1 MFSKFAEKIG
11 LYDFLAPSEPRRSK
25 KNSASEHDSTTT
37 VQNGSA
43 DEKRLKRK
51 RLDVQL
57 KAEKDAETRGP
68 KFFAE
73 NQRVRYLN
81 KTTNSTCDAV
91 IVGVHYDDGPD
102 NPYYTIKYKKQ
113 CEEILDD
120 GSKNTSVI
128 VREVEKQTN
137 PDRLSRVPW
146 DEDKSWKVLQ

>member
-25 KNSASEHDSTTT
+25 NHSASEDDSTTI
-37 VQNGSA
+37 VQNSSA
-43 DEKRLKRK
+43 DENRLKRN
-51 RLDVQL
+51 RLDAQL
-57 KAEKDAETRGP
+57 KAEKDAEARGP

-81 KTTNSTCDAV
+81 KTTNSICDAV
-91 IVGVHYDDGPD
+91 VVGVHYDDGPD

-120 GSKNTSVI
+120 GSKKTT

>member
-1 MFSKFAEKIG
+1 MFSKFANKIG
-11 LYDFLAPSEPRRSK
+11 LYDFLAPSGKPRRSSNN
-25 KNSASEHDSTTT
+25 NSASEDDTT
-37 VQNGSA
+37 NSSSDA
-43 DEKRLKRK
+43 DRNRLKRN
-51 RLDVQL
+51 RLDAQL
-57 KAEKDAETRGP
+57 KAEKDAEARGP

-73 NQRVRYLN
+73 KQRVRYLN
-81 KTTNSTCDAV
+81 KATNSICDAV
-91 IVGVHYDDGPD
+91 VVGVHYDDGPD

-120 GSKNTSVI
+120 GSKKTT